1 MRAGNQFGICVHCKR
16 QILWI
21 RTKAGKNMPVNPEM
35 ISYHIPDA
43 GKKAS
48 EKLVTQE
55 GEVVCADRADINHAD
70 GFGYISHFA
79 TCKGIGKRKKKT

>member
-1 MRAGNQFGICVHCKR
+1 MRAGNQFGTCMHCGR

-35 ISYHIPDA
+35 ISYCLPKGGI
-43 GKKAS
+43 KAS
-48 EKLVTQE
+48 EKLVTQK
-55 GEVVCADRADINHAD
+55 GEVVCADRADSSQAD

-79 TCKGIGKRKKKT
+79 ICTGTRTRRKKS